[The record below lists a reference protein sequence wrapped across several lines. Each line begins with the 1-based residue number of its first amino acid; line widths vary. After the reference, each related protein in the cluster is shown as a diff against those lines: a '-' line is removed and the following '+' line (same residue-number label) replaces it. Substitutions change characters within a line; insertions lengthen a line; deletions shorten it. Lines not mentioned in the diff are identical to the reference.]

1 MQSSPASQRCRCS
14 RARGLSCT
22 HTARGCSGHLHHR
35 RSCGRSRLESMGTS
49 PQMGPGKPAGVIPAV
64 SGASSGPALK
74 SVSDAGQCEERGGL
88 RAWSLLPSWDCSSNS
103 WHGQEAGICNYRIS
117 SKFCSPGMQLQSCW
131 PGKGGGRWDGG
142 AAMGAEQSPGLVP
155 WMGVPGVLGQH
166 WG

>member
-1 MQSSPASQRCRCS
+1 M
-14 RARGLSCT
+14 
-22 HTARGCSGHLHHR
+22 
-35 RSCGRSRLESMGTS
+35 
-49 PQMGPGKPAGVIPAV
+49 